1 MTDLRLEP
9 VEIIGRDD
17 LAYVWGRYSFVM
29 LPPNAPALPDS
40 GKYIE
45 IWRKQPDGSWKLFRD
60 TFNSDAPPAPAPA
73 RTTR

>member
-29 LPPNAPALPDS
+29 LPPNARAL
-40 GKYIE
+40 
-45 IWRKQPDGSWKLFRD
+45 
-60 TFNSDAPPAPAPA
+60 APPAAPPA